1 MNHALTRCSVA
12 LLAGTAV
19 WILGG
24 SVAFAR
30 PASSGGDAAGKSDS
44 SGSDSGKTNSAMSS
58 DSPEPKTAPEKR
70 ASKLG
75 SEAIG
80 TDYWSGRH
88 EMAEKKLREGIQI
101 CMTQHCSP
109 AILAHLHRDLGV
121 VYIAGMKHVEDGKDE
136 FTAALT
142 ADPTV
147 TLAASMVDMPTVKQ
161 AFDEVKAGMDK
172 SQSDASKPA
181 EKAEEKPAEKA
192 KEPDAAPTPPE
203 PEAKVEEPPIKGA
216 ARQLHNWISLGV
228 QEDFVLHSKTSNACG
243 SNSAYKCYDGLGIR
257 QPSYDPGSY
266 VSGGNQV
273 GSAGFQP
280 GTLRILA
287 GYDRVIRN
295 RFTVGVRLGA
305 LLLGKAKI
313 TQGDSSVMMFHGE
326 ARGAFWFGHEPFSSV
341 LRPYAL
347 ISGGIAE
354 TDSKV
359 SVQLQRTTNNDPN
372 IYSFDAWKRS
382 GIGFVG
388 VGGGLVA
395 AITKRGGPHAEVR
408 FLEFFGSTSTSAV
421 AAQIGYS
428 FGF

>member
-12 LLAGTAV
+12 VLAGTAV

-24 SVAFAR
+24 SIALAR
-30 PASSGGDAAGKSDS
+30 PASSGGESAAK
-44 SGSDSGKTNSAMSS
+44 SDSGKTNSAISS
-58 DSPEPKTAPEKR
+58 DSPEPKTGPEKR

-80 TDYWSGRH
+80 SDYWSGRH

-101 CMTQHCSP
+101 CMTQHCSA

-147 TLAASMVDMPTVKQ
+147 TLAASMVDMPAVKQ
-161 AFDEVKAGMDK
+161 AFDEVKAGMEK
-172 SQSDASKPA
+172 NQADASKPA
-181 EKAEEKPAEKA
+181 EKAAEEKPAEKA
-192 KEPDAAPTPPE
+192 KEPEAPPAPPE
-203 PEAKVEEPPIKGA
+203 PEAKVEEPPTKDA
-216 ARQLHNWISLGV
+216 AKQLLNWVSLGV
-228 QEDFVLHSKTSNACG
+228 QDDFVLHSKTSNACG
-243 SNSAYKCYDGLGIR
+243 SNSSYKCYDGLGRR
-257 QPSYDPGSY
+257 QPPYDPGSY
-266 VSGGNQV
+266 VPGGNQV

-280 GTLRILA
+280 GTLRVLA
-287 GYDRVIRN
+287 GYDRVLRN
-295 RFTVGVRLGA
+295 RFTLGVRLGA
-305 LLLGKAKI
+305 MLLGKAKI
-313 TQGDSSVMMFHGE
+313 TEGDSSVMVFHGE
-326 ARGAFWFGHEPFSSV
+326 ARGAFWFGHDPFSSV

-347 ISGGIAE
+347 LSGGIAE

-359 SVQLQRTTNNDPN
+359 SVQLQRKTTPNDPN

-395 AITKRGGPHAEVR
+395 AITKRGGPSAEVR
-408 FLEFFGSTSTSAV
+408 FLQFFGSTSTSAV